1 MKSSERLSSN
11 SSKGANDF
19 NIRPPE
25 YNVRRFYDIVRIES
39 VGNWAEILGYERIL
53 TTRDWV
59 EIRGKKGEAK
69 KAAKKALKD
78 GKIPVYIAERI
89 DEAKEG
95 TWVENTVM
103 EIRTLID
110 MQVAHIMKDKNV
122 RALITLDYMRR
133 GMRELQNAARNIVIL
148 HKARVPI
155 LLASGARK
163 IEDMRAPRD
172 IAAVGKVLG
181 MSIPMALASV
191 SDNWEGIL

>member
-1 MKSSERLSSN
+1 M
-11 SSKGANDF
+11 
-19 NIRPPE
+19 
-25 YNVRRFYDIVRIES
+25 RRFYDIVRIES